1 MAEIAI
7 KSHTRKGK
15 NGKTVTVRG
24 YTRRVGRKGHI
35 SPKKDDWWSGSPGEE
50 LQAKIVEKEVK
61 RPTYTGPKMTREEAR
76 KWDEAARKDSNMSF
90 SRRDQLSGKGK
101 VSSHSKSVKNPL
113 SEQGSLQIAQRIED
127 KIARFIE
134 KYSGRKYKKVY

>member
-1 MAEIAI
+1 MAEVAI
-7 KSHTRKGK
+7 KSHTRRGK

-24 YTRRVGRKGHI
+24 YTRRVGRKGQI
-35 SPKKDDWWSGSPGEE
+35 SPKKDDWWSSAPGEE
-50 LQAKIVEKEVK
+50 LQAKITEKEEK
-61 RPTYTGPKMTREEAR
+61 RPAYTGPKMTREEAR
-76 KWDEAARKDSNMSF
+76 KWDETARKDSNMSF